1 MAAPPDRFTGLA
13 EDHMRATRG
22 DGLVSSDST
31 SVSRWLAARLP
42 FAMEV
47 PELPGLRIRGARLCL
62 MDGRRGGVVE
72 YSSEGRPVSYFV
84 VPDGEPAERPP
95 IGELRSAV
103 RAGYHV
109 VTWREPGLVHAL
121 VGDLPEATLLGL
133 ARLCIQKAMALLTP
147 QM

>member
-1 MAAPPDRFTGLA
+1 LRAA
-13 EDHMRATRG
+13 RG
-22 DGLVSSDST
+22 DGLVSTDSI

-47 PELPGLRIRGARLCL
+47 PQLPGLQIRGARLCL
-62 MDGRRGGVVE
+62 MNGRRGGVVE

-84 VPDGEPAERPP
+84 VPDEDPVERPST
-95 IGELRSAV
+95 GDLLSAV

-121 VGDLPEATLLGL
+121 VGDLPEATLVGL
-133 ARLCIQKAMALLTP
+133 ARLCIQKAMALLSPDWGVAKTTVP
-147 QM
+147 SRV